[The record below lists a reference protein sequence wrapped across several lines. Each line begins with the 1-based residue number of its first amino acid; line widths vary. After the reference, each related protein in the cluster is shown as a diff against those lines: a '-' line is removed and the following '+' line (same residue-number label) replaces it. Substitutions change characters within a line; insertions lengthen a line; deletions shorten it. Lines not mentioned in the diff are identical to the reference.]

1 MADEEEMD
9 EEHLDEE
16 QTDKE
21 QTDEGIVEETE
32 EQKELEDSEEPMGEE
47 LPEEE
52 FVEGS
57 EDEENA
63 GEIEETGEA
72 EEETEGEE
80 SERERSTTTF
90 SGYGRRVK
98 SDIIPAPASK
108 FLSIVCKKCKNQQT
122 VFSKAA
128 TEVRCQKCG
137 EVLVIP
143 TGGEAIIDARVVRVL
158 G

>member
-32 EQKELEDSEEPMGEE
+32 EQKELEDSEEQEEE